1 MNNIKKYNRCQV
13 FYHFAPCQLTGL
25 DEVLL
30 LSAFDPQCKF
40 FSKRLNETCRLR
52 KFRTTYFKRSTVC
65 ISEEIY
71 ITSFRIL
78 KGLCFISA

>member
-52 KFRTTYFKRSTVC
+52 KFRTTYFKRSMHFRGNLHYV
-65 ISEEIY
+65 ISH
-71 ITSFRIL
+71 FKRIV
-78 KGLCFISA
+78 FY